1 MSTSRATGED
11 ARSILQEHARK
22 TYQDNMFAEPWRNL
36 PEIPSTDEI
45 KPTVRNPALST
56 SDLWD
61 SYQRE
66 VAYDH
71 NLPKN
76 IINGPWPSKEEYV
89 GAHYQMLREDA
100 IASLRKSVADVHR
113 DPSMHDDDETW
124 IYTHVTFIGLQLSRT
139 GVASRVEFSTER
151 AGPKRIRWEQSKRL
165 VQGTL
170 VALTP
175 AQDMFKDV
183 CKIATVAAR
192 PIDGGLDQSPPQIDL
207 FWGDIDDIVLDPV
220 EKYVMVE
227 ARGGYFEASRH
238 MLVAMQKLMTE
249 RFSLQKYLI
258 HLDTDVEDPEYIQQN
273 PYLDLTSLE
282 RPVEVEGVLS
292 HAPPSLLNIDVLEN
306 FPKDIKCG
314 MDKSQMMACENILTK
329 SLALVQGP
337 PGTGKTFV
345 SVSALEVLIRNIG
358 PDDPPVIITAQTNH
372 ALDQLLNHVM
382 VFEPNVVRLGGQSD
396 KSNKEILKRT
406 LYELRTAD
414 GNGKIAGI
422 SAGLR
427 GASKEHDALCDESFP
442 QIKAVLSPLL
452 NNATLTAD
460 VLLKHGIITDGQS
473 KSLHDDDWAEDD
485 EEIEADIATWLAE
498 DQLMSIPRAPLVNFG
513 LPLEDAD
520 IELEQLRDL
529 EASGEAHE
537 EKESDF
543 GLNGIWVGF
552 ERRFTG
558 RHSPPVN
565 SEDVKQQLKKCENM
579 YEIPQARRGEVY
591 RYFEK
596 EMYAIITTSLRQL
609 FQKYKRCVD
618 DYTVTKSMCSIN
630 LIKGLG
636 IKVIGCTT
644 TGLSKYR
651 GLLSALQPRTL
662 LIEEAAETLEGKI
675 IAGLFDSLEQLILV
689 GDHQQLQASCTIHA
703 LEEAPY
709 YLSVSMFERLVNNSM
724 PYVMLNKQRRMI
736 PDIRRLLCIE
746 PRPFYTNLH
755 DHATVLDRVHNRP
768 PIPGMGGLD
777 TYFFHHT
784 WGESLSADRSR
795 SNLMEAE
802 MVAGFF
808 NYLKLNGVDPSK
820 ITILT
825 FYNGQRKLII
835 KTLKQ
840 HVGLR
845 DVVYFKV
852 FTVDSYQ
859 GEENDVI
866 LLSLVRSNNSMGI
879 GFLDNK
885 NRLVVALSRARRGLY
900 LFGNAVTLTGA
911 ESDHNFLG
919 RDELWLPLALHM
931 KKHGRFNLDGDRWDY
946 SPYSGSSA
954 SSISPKKSVTRKA
967 GSYGSD
973 RRRVNFDQ
981 NTPPNPFTRSA
992 VRQGM
997 YSSGQMGQTL
1007 QDFELRSCRST
1018 LDHSSSQRRVQG
1030 SEFWSP
1036 AVPYSTNRYYPQ
1048 YSEPVQNPIT
1058 KAWKEWNPEKDDEMR
1073 AEEIRQNAAR
1083 APKKDH
1089 STMVIK
1095 ETYRPVTIKNGIR
1108 TADPSGTRRIII
1120 PRSEGLH
1127 VYEASQTPRPARAAL
1142 NKNPNLSIHGSQ
1154 QGLTHRF
1161 SKLQLGGVT
1170 EDGQVHGG
1178 KYDSRPPG
1186 AANQTEPSTCNA
1198 SPATGTGLGPST
1210 SHPSSTLGLE
1220 TPADVSRLT
1229 SHSLLDDPI
1238 VFSAPAPPPPYAICY
1253 HTASPR
1259 EVSSEIS
1266 AFSLPSPVLAAQHA
1280 RALDQQ
1286 ARMPPLLQ
1294 AHQAMSYS
1302 RVNSQMKAPQYN
1314 SPQQPSLAPR
1324 NLMDES
1330 SDISSLD
1337 LSPALSSAAM
1347 TGESPRSEAGNTGQ
1361 GFGDLLCTVKVKQNH
1376 AASTPFDSSQRD
1388 TSIDASDLMF
1398 FAQDSQVSRHYIPS
1412 HGSLFLAN
1420 DIVNFTAPLEKAD
1433 EAEDLIDF
1441 N

>member
-1 MSTSRATGED
+1 MS
-11 ARSILQEHARK
+11 
-22 TYQDNMFAEPWRNL
+22 
-36 PEIPSTDEI
+36 
-45 KPTVRNPALST
+45 V
-56 SDLWD
+56 
-61 SYQRE
+61 
-66 VAYDH
+66 
-71 NLPKN
+71 
-76 IINGPWPSKEEYV
+76 
-89 GAHYQMLREDA
+89 
-100 IASLRKSVADVHR
+100 
-113 DPSMHDDDETW
+113 
-124 IYTHVTFIGLQLSRT
+124 
-139 GVASRVEFSTER
+139 
-151 AGPKRIRWEQSKRL
+151 
-165 VQGTL
+165 
-170 VALTP
+170 
-175 AQDMFKDV
+175 
-183 CKIATVAAR
+183 
-192 PIDGGLDQSPPQIDL
+192 
-207 FWGDIDDIVLDPV
+207 
-220 EKYVMVE
+220 
-227 ARGGYFEASRH
+227 
-238 MLVAMQKLMTE
+238 
-249 RFSLQKYLI
+249 
-258 HLDTDVEDPEYIQQN
+258 
-273 PYLDLTSLE
+273 
-282 RPVEVEGVLS
+282 
-292 HAPPSLLNIDVLEN
+292 
-306 FPKDIKCG
+306 
-314 MDKSQMMACENILTK
+314 
-329 SLALVQGP
+329 
-337 PGTGKTFV
+337 
-345 SVSALEVLIRNIG
+345 
-358 PDDPPVIITAQTNH
+358 
-372 ALDQLLNHVM
+372 
-382 VFEPNVVRLGGQSD
+382 
-396 KSNKEILKRT
+396 
-406 LYELRTAD
+406 
-414 GNGKIAGI
+414 
-422 SAGLR
+422 
-427 GASKEHDALCDESFP
+427 
-442 QIKAVLSPLL
+442 
-452 NNATLTAD
+452 
-460 VLLKHGIITDGQS
+460 
-473 KSLHDDDWAEDD
+473 
-485 EEIEADIATWLAE
+485 
-498 DQLMSIPRAPLVNFG
+498 PRAPLVNLG

-543 GLNGIWVGF
+543 GLNGMWVGF

-558 RHSPPVN
+558 RHSPLVHG
-565 SEDVKQQLKKCENM
+565 EYVKQQLKKCENM

-596 EMYAIITTSLRQL
+596 EMYATITTSLRQI

-618 DYTVTKSMCSIN
+618 DYSVTKSMCSIN

-736 PDIRRLLCIE
+736 TDIRRLLCIE
-746 PRPFYTNLH
+746 PRPFYTSLD

-931 KKHGRFNLDGDRWDY
+931 KKQGRFNLDGGMPITCKRHGVQTAIYNVDAWIDNHGGCNSPCNQGPLPCRHPCQLKCHPYDHARVICRMACEQVLSCGHGCSRNCSETCVCDACYIAPNALVDPMLPDRWDY

-954 SSISPKKSVTRKA
+954 SSISPKKSVTRTA
-967 GSYGSD
+967 GSHGLD

-981 NTPPNPFTRSA
+981 NAPPPLFTGSD
-992 VRQGM
+992 VRQGI
-997 YSSGQMGQTL
+997 YSSGQMGL
-1007 QDFELRSCRST
+1007 ISKDFELRSCRST
-1018 LDHSSSQRRVQG
+1018 LDDSSSYRRVQG
-1030 SEFWSP
+1030 NEFWSP
-1036 AVPYSTNRYYPQ
+1036 AVPYATNRYYPQ
-1048 YSEPVQNPIT
+1048 YSEPAQNLIT
-1058 KAWKEWNPEKDDEMR
+1058 KAWKDWNPEKDDEMR
-1073 AEEIRQNAAR
+1073 AEEIRRNAAR
-1083 APKKDH
+1083 APNKDH
-1089 STMVIK
+1089 STTVIK

-1120 PRSEGLH
+1120 PRGEGLNA
-1127 VYEASQTPRPARAAL
+1127 YEASQTSRPARAAL
-1142 NKNPNLSIHGSQ
+1142 NKNPNLSKHGSQ

-1161 SKLQLGGVT
+1161 SKLQSGGT
-1170 EDGQVHGG
+1170 KEDGQVCGG
-1178 KYDSRPPG
+1178 NYGSQPRSATVQKEPP
-1186 AANQTEPSTCNA
+1186 TWNA
-1198 SPATGTGLGPST
+1198 SPAPGTRLGPST
-1210 SHPSSTLGLE
+1210 SHSSSTLGLE
-1220 TPADVSRLT
+1220 NPADVSRLT
-1229 SHSLLDDPI
+1229 SYSLLDDPI
-1238 VFSAPAPPPPYAICY
+1238 VFSAPAPPPPCEIRY

-1259 EVSSEIS
+1259 EASSEIS
-1266 AFSLPSPVLAAQHA
+1266 VFSLPSPVLAAQHA
-1280 RALDQQ
+1280 QALDQQ
-1286 ARMPPLLQ
+1286 ARMPPILRT
-1294 AHQAMSYS
+1294 HRAMSYD
-1302 RVNSQMKAPQYN
+1302 RVNPHMKAPQSN

-1347 TGESPRSEAGNTGQ
+1347 TGESPRPEAGNAGQ
-1361 GFGDLLCTVKVKQNH
+1361 GFGALLSAVKNTQNH
-1376 AASTPFDSSQRD
+1376 ATSTPFHSTQSD
-1388 TSIDASDLMF
+1388 TSVDASDLML
-1398 FAQDSQVSRHYIPS
+1398 FAQDSQVCHQYVPPQ
-1412 HGSLFLAN
+1412 GSPFLAN
-1420 DIVNFTAPLEKAD
+1420 DMVNLTSPLQKAN